1 MTLKTLLDEIKRL
14 KDNIYGAYEFN
25 EGLKEEFIG
34 KLKGIK
40 ETVEAV
46 DYIEDYYN
54 RLCKKLDKRGFVHH
68 KHWQQIKEE
77 LK

>member
-1 MTLKTLLDEIKRL
+1 MVNLKQLLNEIRRL

-46 DYIEDYYN
+46 TSHMEDSGEILYEGSEW
-54 RLCKKLDKRGFVHH
+54 LA
-68 KHWQQIKEE
+68 IKEE